1 MPDILKFY
9 LPTSPR
15 NRLIVVCTHQCNR
28 TSSVFRAN
36 SGKVLQYILFFPKSL
51 LKQAR
56 YTLQNRVCPQKHSQ
70 YTPEVLKSNSII
82 PKSPEK
88 EEKAVAKHSLNLQF
102 QTFSGLVA
110 LYLRLNLFSLLT
122 FRRTGL
128 NQDLV

>member
-9 LPTSPR
+9 LPISLS
-15 NRLIVVCTHQCNR
+15 NGLIAVYTLQCNR
-28 TSSVFRAN
+28 TFSVFRAI
-36 SGKVLQYILFFPKSL
+36 SGKALRYGIFFPKSGHY
-51 LKQAR
+51 KAR